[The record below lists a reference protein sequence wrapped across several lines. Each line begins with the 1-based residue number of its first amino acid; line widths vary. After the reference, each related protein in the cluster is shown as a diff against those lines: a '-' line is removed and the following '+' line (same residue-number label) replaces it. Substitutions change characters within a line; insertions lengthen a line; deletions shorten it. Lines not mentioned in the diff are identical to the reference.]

1 MAHDPTTVH
10 GGRKGNRMISGD
22 EIQTAKNDLV
32 IREIIELE
40 RSYFFEK
47 RNVKT
52 ERQRKLRDL
61 IERHT
66 KPGDQVN
73 DS

>member
-1 MAHDPTTVH
+1 MINDTDAEDTRNDP
-10 GGRKGNRMISGD
+10 I
-22 EIQTAKNDLV
+22 

-52 ERQRKLRDL
+52 ERRRKLRDI

-66 KPGDQVN
+66 KLEVY
-73 DS
+73 DSDS

>member
-1 MAHDPTTVH
+1 MESDTLTED
-10 GGRKGNRMISGD
+10 GKLDMI
-22 EIQTAKNDLV
+22 

-40 RSYFFEK
+40 RGFFFEK
-47 RNVKT
+47 RNVVS
-52 ERQRKLRDL
+52 ERRRKLRAI

-66 KPGDQVN
+66 KLGDYAD

>member
-1 MAHDPTTVH
+1 MPEDDAIQQSKDDP
-10 GGRKGNRMISGD
+10 I
-22 EIQTAKNDLV
+22 

-52 ERQRKLRDL
+52 ERQRKLRDI

-66 KPGDQVN
+66 RSGDHIE
-73 DS
+73 

>member
-1 MAHDPTTVH
+1 
-10 GGRKGNRMISGD
+10 MISEE
-22 EIQTAKNDLV
+22 EIQTFKDDPI

-47 RNVKT
+47 RNVKS
-52 ERQRKLRDL
+52 ERQRKLRDI
-61 IERHT
+61 IERHL
-66 KPGDQVN
+66 KPGDSTD

>member
-1 MAHDPTTVH
+1 MTADDEAHH
-10 GGRKGNRMISGD
+10 G
-22 EIQTAKNDLV
+22 KNNPI

-40 RSYFFEK
+40 RSYFFERRK
-47 RNVKT
+47 VRT
-52 ERQRKLRDL
+52 ERQRKLRSL

-66 KPGDQVN
+66 KLEEQEH

>member
-1 MAHDPTTVH
+1 MVREDDS
-10 GGRKGNRMISGD
+10 GGDTN
-22 EIQTAKNDLV
+22 TV
-32 IREIIELE
+32 IREVIELE

-52 ERQRKLRDL
+52 ERLRKLRDI

-66 KPGDQVN
+66 KPKAVSD

>member
-1 MAHDPTTVH
+1 MTSEQD
-10 GGRKGNRMISGD
+10 GQS
-22 EIQTAKNDLV
+22 AKNDQI

-66 KPGDQVN
+66 KPGDVAN

>member
-1 MAHDPTTVH
+1 MTSD
-10 GGRKGNRMISGD
+10 
-22 EIQTAKNDLV
+22 KNLQDDKYDSV

-40 RSYFFEK
+40 REFFFEK

-52 ERQRKLRDL
+52 KRQGKLRDI

-66 KPGDQVN
+66 KPGDGVH

>member
-1 MAHDPTTVH
+1 MASDQELQDDKHDP
-10 GGRKGNRMISGD
+10 
-22 EIQTAKNDLV
+22 V

-40 RSYFFEK
+40 RSFFFEK

-52 ERQRKLRDL
+52 ERQRKLREI

-66 KPGDQVN
+66 KPGDSAD

>member
-1 MAHDPTTVH
+1 MTSEEDGQST
-10 GGRKGNRMISGD
+10 
-22 EIQTAKNDLV
+22 KNDPI

-52 ERQRKLRDL
+52 EL
-61 IERHT
+61 
-66 KPGDQVN
+66 
-73 DS
+73 SA

>member
-1 MAHDPTTVH
+1 MVREDDS
-10 GGRKGNRMISGD
+10 GGDTN
-22 EIQTAKNDLV
+22 TV
-32 IREIIELE
+32 IREVIGLE

-52 ERQRKLRDL
+52 ERLRKLRDI

-66 KPGDQVN
+66 KLEAVSD
-73 DS
+73 DA

>member
-1 MAHDPTTVH
+1 MTSEHEALDDEDEDEDDPIV
-10 GGRKGNRMISGD
+10 
-22 EIQTAKNDLV
+22 
-32 IREIIELE
+32 REIIELE
-40 RSYFFEK
+40 RSYFFER

-52 ERQRKLRDL
+52 ERRRKLEEI

-66 KPGDQVN
+66 PLEGTGD